1 MQADLADLM
10 RELREDHRNMGIV
23 LNLLDDVTDKIR
35 GEDDSVLEL
44 LAEIMHYMTV
54 YPDAVHHPKEDVAY
68 AQLREHRPDLA
79 EGLEDVPG
87 DHAELAELGLRLKS
101 DIDAIESGTAV
112 RREQLVE
119 DAAGSVTRLRDHMAW
134 EASDLFQRI
143 DRMLESKAHPVDLS
157 HFESAYDPVFSESSA
172 AGFQRLMESLKA
184 AAA

>member
-10 RELREDHRNMGIV
+10 RELREDHRNMSIV
-23 LNLLDDVTDKIR
+23 LDLLDDVTAKIR
-35 GEDDSVLEL
+35 DEDDSVLEL

-87 DHAELAELGLRLKS
+87 DHKDIAELGLRLKS
-101 DIDAIESGTAV
+101 DIDSIESGTAV

-119 DAAGSVTRLRDHMAW
+119 DASGYVKRLRDHINW
-134 EASDLFQRI
+134 EEGDLFERI
-143 DRMLESKAHPVDLS
+143 DRMLESKTHPVDLS
-157 HFESAYDPVFSESSA
+157 HFDSTYDPVFSESSA
-172 AGFQRLMESLKA
+172 AGFQRLMASLKSDA
-184 AAA
+184 A